1 MTEIAKTARFTGF
14 GYPRFFWAWD
24 FCACNLFSG
33 DDSRSRNSHNT
44 CIVK

>member
-1 MTEIAKTARFTGF
+1 MLQIAKTARFTGF

-24 FCACNLFSG
+24 FYACNLCG
-33 DDSRSRNSHNT
+33 DNSRSRNSQHP